1 MASIDKQMQ
10 LLGSQARAAA
20 ETLAFSTFEQ
30 RSLAVSEGAKS
41 ISNQIDLILSAN
53 EIDMSNARGQGLDDA
68 MLDRL
73 YLDRTRV
80 ESIASSL
87 QAISELPDPLGWVL
101 SQWERP
107 SGLKIR
113 RVTTPL
119 GVIGVIYESRP
130 NVTADAGALGS
141 PVWRLRQWC
150 SGGDR
155 PVHFER
161 RTQMGPDVRAD
172 DVATTRIRRAGA
184 GTFIGAP

>member
-87 QAISELPDPLGWVL
+87 QAISELPDPLGRVL

-130 NVTADAGALGS
+130 NVTADAGALCLMGATQQS
-141 PVWRLRQWC
+141 LEGDLRALILQKQFLTVYSMVCNWQTYLSHRFKWC
-150 SGGDR
+150 LLKIVK
-155 PVHFER
+155 P
-161 RTQMGPDVRAD
+161 
-172 DVATTRIRRAGA
+172 
-184 GTFIGAP
+184 